1 MKKCLVILLIVVG
14 FSLVYPEEVRL
25 KPYILAGIEKGDD
38 INVAVEKVEKLLT
51 DNEFEI
57 VGKYSP
63 LKEDKKRVV
72 ICATHETLK
81 KAVKKIESAMSKQL
95 LTITML
101 VNWKNQIEKK
111 RWYKKD
117 WFKAIIVAFLTALF
131 MTISSK
137 F

>member
-1 MKKCLVILLIVVG
+1 MAKNNNNYTMKYIIENFIQKDI
-14 FSLVYPEEVRL
+14 EE
-25 KPYILAGIEKGDD
+25 I
-38 INVAVEKVEKLLT
+38 
-51 DNEFEI
+51 
-57 VGKYSP
+57 
-63 LKEDKKRVV
+63 
-72 ICATHETLK
+72 K

-131 MTISSK
+131 MTIGSK